1 MKGPLFPSLPHVGT
15 EQTWTIVSMNR
26 AVVAAD
32 SGDKL
37 PAKGQRD
44 PDERVTCDSAGK
56 ILIIMSNM
64 DEINSFCDKRY

>member
-1 MKGPLFPSLPHVGT
+1 
-15 EQTWTIVSMNR
+15 MNR